1 MNKNN
6 KKNNQGKWLVG
17 FLIVALLIAAATL
30 NRGQSYSRVP
40 AAKFA
45 DGKPT
50 GGKGLALLLN
60 KIGYQSKVQDAPIRQ
75 IPTDARAWLLLDP
88 DVSFT
93 KREGQQLLDWV
104 KTGGVLIYCVQR
116 GETVFSFIGGDK
128 KKPVTNGPQTVAQG
142 LGLSP
147 ESGFS
152 VYTRQSQSNSQKQ
165 LPDLPAVAFD
175 VPSNV
180 RTGVKTAFGDA
191 GDFGIERDAVAVA
204 GAPGGTIARLP
215 YGKGQVWAIPNAWM
229 LTNYGLS
236 KPDTA
241 VLVTN
246 LLRTQAPP
254 VGARKVVYFDE
265 RNHDETERPPVPDT
279 LINRLKRPPISTAIL
294 QLLFAGVLLW
304 IFASRRL
311 GTAVPLPTSGPVT
324 RASQFAQ
331 AMGALFAKTSRPA
344 AAADII
350 GQDFRKRLASRL
362 GMSPTENDA
371 VLARRA
377 HELSGVP
384 YEVVDRLLL
393 QTRTPAH
400 SEAQALRDAQEMNA
414 VLERLE
420 GR

>member
-1 MNKNN
+1 MKNKSNRS
-6 KKNNQGKWLVG
+6 KWLVG
-17 FLIVALLIAAATL
+17 FLILALLLSAAYL
-30 NRGQSYSRVP
+30 NRGPSFTTHP

-60 KIGYQSKVQDAPIRQ
+60 KIGYQSKVQDAPLRQ
-75 IPTDARAWLLLDP
+75 MPTDARAWLLLGP

-93 KREGQQLLDWV
+93 KREGEQLLSWV
-104 KTGGVLIYCVQR
+104 RAGGVLIYCVERDKDQ
-116 GETVFSFIGGDK
+116 VLFSLGPDDK
-128 KKPVTNGPQTVAQG
+128 EKKPPVNGTETVAQG

-147 ESGFS
+147 EEGMS
-152 VYTRQSQSNSQKQ
+152 VYMRRSQNKSQKQ
-165 LPDLPAVAFD
+165 LPELPTVAFD

-180 RTGVKTAFGDA
+180 RTGVKSALGDA
-191 GDFGIERDAVAVA
+191 GNFGIERSHVAVA
-204 GAPGGTIARLP
+204 GAPGGTIARIP
-215 YGKGQVWAIPNAWM
+215 YGKGQVWAVPNAWM
-229 LTNYGLS
+229 FTNYGLS

-246 LLRTQAPP
+246 LLRAQAPP

-279 LINRLKRPPISTAIL
+279 LINRLKRPPISTAL
-294 QLLFAGVLLW
+294 WQLLFAGVLLW

-311 GTAVPLPTSGPVT
+311 GAAVPLPTSGPVT

-331 AMGALFAKTSRPA
+331 AMGALFSKTSRPA

-350 GQDFRKRLASRL
+350 GQDFRKRLAARL
-362 GMSPTENDA
+362 GMSPSENDA

-400 SEAQALRDAQEMNA
+400 SEAQALRDAQEMDA
-414 VLERLE
+414 VLQQLE
-420 GR
+420 GG